1 MGTVGGTA
9 QGHQRDAPPSVHRPD
24 GPPRPP
30 HLTLPRPAPPAPRP
44 HPRLA
49 QEHGTHDERTTTQGR
64 TTFVTSERASLLP
77 EPRGE
82 RDLPAPQARAPAGGS
97 QPPLRAASYHQ
108 PRHQRT
114 RLGHLLVGPPSTCT
128 ALLRLGCDVGA
139 LRIPLTARPKGTP
152 AAGLRRE
159 TAACGGGAWSRVV
172 VAAPAAQKRRR
183 SSDGPH
189 SRAGGRKLELSRLRC
204 GGGTS

>member
-1 MGTVGGTA
+1 MPKCLGRPATRVGNREGNQRRGGMMGTVGGTA

-30 HLTLPRPAPPAPRP
+30 HLALPRPAPPAPRP

-77 EPRGE
+77 EPRSE
-82 RDLPAPQARAPAGGS
+82 RDLPAPQAHAPAGGGRA
-97 QPPLRAASYHQ
+97 PLRAASYHQ

-114 RLGHLLVGPPSTCT
+114 RLGHLPGRT
-128 ALLRLGCDVGA
+128 ALHLHSAAAARLGCGFTSDPGSGPYD
-139 LRIPLTARPKGTP
+139 RRP
-152 AAGLRRE
+152 
-159 TAACGGGAWSRVV
+159 
-172 VAAPAAQKRRR
+172 
-183 SSDGPH
+183 
-189 SRAGGRKLELSRLRC
+189 
-204 GGGTS
+204 